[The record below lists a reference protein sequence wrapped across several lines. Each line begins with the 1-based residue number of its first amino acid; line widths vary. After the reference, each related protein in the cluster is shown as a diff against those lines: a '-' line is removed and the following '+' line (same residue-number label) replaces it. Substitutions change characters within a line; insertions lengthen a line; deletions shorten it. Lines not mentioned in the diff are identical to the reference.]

1 MRCVRKLPRAG
12 GRKMSSQK
20 SEYDYMKEADEKE
33 EDAYLPE
40 EWAEEKTQQ
49 EEYFEFYDDIKT
61 DIKEDW

>member
-1 MRCVRKLPRAG
+1 
-12 GRKMSSQK
+12 MSSQK

-40 EWAEEKTQQ
+40 EWAEEKTLQ